1 MIEELGGWLGCG
13 PSLQERA
20 RQGDDMPHIPP
31 LSLHLLR
38 HGQVH
43 EAQQQLP
50 RLRGPQVCGGS
61 KFAGPGAW
69 VSVWRVAPS
78 QVLDV
83 DAAAVHCHAAGACRT
98 AWPSVRA
105 PPCSRLLA
113 LPQVALALES
123 MQAWKYK
130 LKPEHLA
137 TQLDMTD
144 MRPDR
149 ELYDLV

>member
-1 MIEELGGWLGCG
+1 MGRFMKRSNSYLDYEDLKSVVGQSSQGRALGCLCGGWFPAKCWTWTRLLCTAMLQAPAAQPG
-13 PSLQERA
+13 P
-20 RQGDDMPHIPP
+20 
-31 LSLHLLR
+31 
-38 HGQVH
+38 
-43 EAQQQLP
+43 
-50 RLRGPQVCGGS
+50 
-61 KFAGPGAW
+61 
-69 VSVWRVAPS
+69 
-78 QVLDV
+78 
-83 DAAAVHCHAAGACRT
+83 